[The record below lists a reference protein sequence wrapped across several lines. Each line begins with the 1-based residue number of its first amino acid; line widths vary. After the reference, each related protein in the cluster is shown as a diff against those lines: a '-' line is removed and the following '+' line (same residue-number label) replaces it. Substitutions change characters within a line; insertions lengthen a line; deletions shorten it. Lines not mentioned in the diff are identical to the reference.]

1 MNKLAIAIGT
11 IILGSVTLVSGKVIY
26 DKYLEE
32 SKVTTYKPASTIE
45 NCSDGPTI
53 AVVESLRR
61 APNDWE
67 TDNYRLS
74 RGDKVSVWVANEE
87 YGISISLGA
96 DARPDAYESM
106 SDECKALL
114 FRETQN
120 WYKEKLNERLR

>member
-1 MNKLAIAIGT
+1 MNKLAIVIGT
-11 IILGSVTLVSGKVIY
+11 IILGSVTLVSGKIIH

-32 SKVTTYKPASTIE
+32 AKITYKPAATIE
-45 NCSDGPTI
+45 SCSDGPTI

-61 APNDWE
+61 APNEWE
-67 TDNYRLS
+67 TDNYRLF

-96 DARPDAYESM
+96 DARPDAYETM
-106 SDECKALL
+106 PDECKSLL
-114 FRETQN
+114 YRETQN

>member
-1 MNKLAIAIGT
+1 MNKLAIVLGVIG
-11 IILGSVTLVSGKVIY
+11 LGSVSLVSGKILY

-32 SKVTTYKPASTIE
+32 NKVPHKLPATIE

-61 APNDWE
+61 VPNEWE

-74 RGDKVSVWVANEE
+74 RGDEVSVWVANED

-96 DARPDAYESM
+96 DAKPDAYESM
-106 SDECKALL
+106 PDECKTLL
-114 FRETQN
+114 YRETQN